1 MRLPWF
7 ANTRLLTESSR
18 GPSSGVELEVG
29 VKGGGA
35 RGRERNRGSLVS
47 SFLYKDASPI
57 GLESHPYDL
66 I

>member
-1 MRLPWF
+1 MALPLGW
-7 ANTRLLTESSR
+7 SWK
-18 GPSSGVELEVG
+18 GG
-29 VKGGGA
+29 KGGGA